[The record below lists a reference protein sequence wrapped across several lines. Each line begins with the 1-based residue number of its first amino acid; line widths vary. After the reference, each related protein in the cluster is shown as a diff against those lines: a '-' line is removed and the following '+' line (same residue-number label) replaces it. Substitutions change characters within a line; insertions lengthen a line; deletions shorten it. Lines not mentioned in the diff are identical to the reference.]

1 MAHIREKSLCTS
13 AVLPCARARP
23 AFVGPGCGATLPV
36 RLPPAPRGGVGVGG
50 RLVVWVNKR
59 LCDSPLSTQSGDQ
72 GPCPEERRCASK
84 SRRRARPARAGGVCS
99 APKHNGCYNPRAR
112 TRWQVRGASRRP
124 AGAVVLPQ
132 CLSVRPGKSSPNT
145 CKRVKKKPRARA
157 GGPRGRLSKRRV
169 LRRQVLRGPPRAPGC
184 GEVGGTRNSTS
195 DPGPG
200 LPGTCQFACE
210 FLSRESFSPL
220 FLVDK
225 RNCASCKIKIH

>member
-1 MAHIREKSLCTS
+1 MARIREKPLCTS

-36 RLPPAPRGGVGVGG
+36 QLPPAPRGGVEVGG

-112 TRWQVRGASRRP
+112 TRRQVRGASRRP

-132 CLSVRPGKSSPNT
+132 CPSVPPGKSSPNT
-145 CKRVKKKPRARA
+145 CKRVKKKPRAREGARA
-157 GGPRGRLSKRRV
+157 GVCLSAASFGGRCCAGR
-169 LRRQVLRGPPRAPGC
+169 RAPLVAARS
-184 GEVGGTRNSTS
+184 VG
-195 DPGPG
+195 
-200 LPGTCQFACE
+200 
-210 FLSRESFSPL
+210 REIRPLTQGRASLVLVSLRVPIRGVFFSL
-220 FLVDK
+220 F
-225 RNCASCKIKIH
+225 SS